1 MSKLLAK
8 RKAKDAT
15 AVDRRILILDPEK
28 CKPNSAAYAFLKQY
42 AGKCGKTCI
51 EVEGKLVRISEDLCA
66 ACLTRAKHCPGGA
79 VSIVKLPTNLSTDVT
94 HRYGENAFAL
104 HGLPSP
110 RPGAVLGLLGTNGIG
125 KSTAVHILSGRV
137 KPNLGVLTA
146 APPAWADIIQ
156 YYRGSDLQNYFTA
169 LCEDRLRVVVKP
181 QLEPSLARKFT
192 GRTVGACLEESDE
205 LGKCREIMELLDLE
219 AVRDREVQ
227 ALSGGELQRFAIARC
242 LNVAADVYL
251 FDEPSSFLDV
261 KQRVAAAQA
270 IRSLVDGVD
279 AAARA
284 DSVRAADE
292 ARRRAGAT
300 YVVVVEHDLTVL
312 DNVSDA
318 VCCLYGGPGAYGV
331 VTKRQAAAA
340 GINQF
345 LAGYIAAENMR
356 FRAEA
361 LSFQVSVERD
371 DDGARGV
378 EAVHAPQTHRYPAM
392 SRTLTG
398 ENSSFTLDVEAG
410 SFRDGEVVGLM
421 GENGC
426 GKSTFMSLLAG
437 VESDA
442 PAGASLARLGV
453 AYKRQHVG
461 PRFRKYR
468 GSVQDFLEAH
478 VQHGLGDRLF
488 RLLVMKPLG
497 LERIEELPVR
507 SLSGGEVQR
516 LAIVVCLGTPAGV
529 YLVDE
534 PSAGLDVE
542 QRIVCAKVMKR
553 WVVSHLGK
561 TAFIIEHDF
570 VMATALYDRVVV
582 YRGAPGV
589 RCTAGAPLAPAE
601 GFNAFLRKLDVTFRR
616 DAENFRPRINKRG
629 SVLDREQKQAGDY
642 YNLDDGGGGGAGRY
656 VMRSEKLPLPPQETR
671 APPNMPRDRDYCWAL
686 AL

>member
-1 MSKLLAK
+1 M
-8 RKAKDAT
+8 
-15 AVDRRILILDPEK
+15 
-28 CKPNSAAYAFLKQY
+28 
-42 AGKCGKTCI
+42 
-51 EVEGKLVRISEDLCA
+51 
-66 ACLTRAKHCPGGA
+66 
-79 VSIVKLPTNLSTDVT
+79 
-94 HRYGENAFAL
+94 
-104 HGLPSP
+104 
-110 RPGAVLGLLGTNGIG
+110 
-125 KSTAVHILSGRV
+125 
-137 KPNLGVLTA
+137 
-146 APPAWADIIQ
+146 
-156 YYRGSDLQNYFTA
+156 
-169 LCEDRLRVVVKP
+169 
-181 QLEPSLARKFT
+181 
-192 GRTVGACLEESDE
+192 
-205 LGKCREIMELLDLE
+205 
-219 AVRDREVQ
+219 
-227 ALSGGELQRFAIARC
+227 
-242 LNVAADVYL
+242 
-251 FDEPSSFLDV
+251 
-261 KQRVAAAQA
+261 
-270 IRSLVDGVD
+270 
-279 AAARA
+279 
-284 DSVRAADE
+284 
-292 ARRRAGAT
+292 
-300 YVVVVEHDLTVL
+300 VVEHDLTVL

-410 SFRDGEVVGLM
+410 SFRDGEVVAHGL
-421 GENGC
+421 C
-426 GKSTFMSLLAG
+426 LAAAVDVFAARG
-437 VESDA
+437 RREDA

-582 YRGAPGV
+582 YRGAPRADGGR
-589 RCTAGAPLAPAE
+589 RCAGR
-601 GFNAFLRKLDVTFRR
+601 GFNAFLRKLDGRPTRR
-616 DAENFRPRINKRG
+616 
-629 SVLDREQKQAGDY
+629 
-642 YNLDDGGGGGAGRY
+642 RY
-656 VMRSEKLPLPPQETR
+656 LWSRSSSAAR
-671 APPNMPRDRDYCWAL
+671 C
-686 AL
+686 

>member
-1 MSKLLAK
+1 
-8 RKAKDAT
+8 
-15 AVDRRILILDPEK
+15 
-28 CKPNSAAYAFLKQY
+28 
-42 AGKCGKTCI
+42 
-51 EVEGKLVRISEDLCA
+51 
-66 ACLTRAKHCPGGA
+66 
-79 VSIVKLPTNLSTDVT
+79 
-94 HRYGENAFAL
+94 
-104 HGLPSP
+104 
-110 RPGAVLGLLGTNGIG
+110 
-125 KSTAVHILSGRV
+125 
-137 KPNLGVLTA
+137 
-146 APPAWADIIQ
+146 
-156 YYRGSDLQNYFTA
+156 
-169 LCEDRLRVVVKP
+169 
-181 QLEPSLARKFT
+181 
-192 GRTVGACLEESDE
+192 
-205 LGKCREIMELLDLE
+205 
-219 AVRDREVQ
+219 
-227 ALSGGELQRFAIARC
+227 
-242 LNVAADVYL
+242 
-251 FDEPSSFLDV
+251 
-261 KQRVAAAQA
+261 
-270 IRSLVDGVD
+270 
-279 AAARA
+279 
-284 DSVRAADE
+284 
-292 ARRRAGAT
+292 
-300 YVVVVEHDLTVL
+300 VVEHDLTVL

-642 YNLDDGGGGGAGRY
+642 YNLDDGGGGGA
-656 VMRSEKLPLPPQETR
+656 
-671 APPNMPRDRDYCWAL
+671 
-686 AL
+686 

>member
-1 MSKLLAK
+1 M
-8 RKAKDAT
+8 
-15 AVDRRILILDPEK
+15 
-28 CKPNSAAYAFLKQY
+28 
-42 AGKCGKTCI
+42 
-51 EVEGKLVRISEDLCA
+51 
-66 ACLTRAKHCPGGA
+66 
-79 VSIVKLPTNLSTDVT
+79 
-94 HRYGENAFAL
+94 
-104 HGLPSP
+104 
-110 RPGAVLGLLGTNGIG
+110 
-125 KSTAVHILSGRV
+125 
-137 KPNLGVLTA
+137 
-146 APPAWADIIQ
+146 
-156 YYRGSDLQNYFTA
+156 
-169 LCEDRLRVVVKP
+169 CEDRLRVVVKP

-410 SFRDGEVVGLM
+410 SYDTAISTHVLCSVDDVRAVLRQVGRALRPDCSWRARATTSLPAPVSPAISSRRQSGRVVCPSGKPRRHMVPVLSFSPTRDG
-421 GENGC
+421 
-426 GKSTFMSLLAG
+426 
-437 VESDA
+437 
-442 PAGASLARLGV
+442 
-453 AYKRQHVG
+453 
-461 PRFRKYR
+461 RFRIRITACWAPCSIRKMVR
-468 GSVQDFLEAH
+468 G
-478 VQHGLGDRLF
+478 
-488 RLLVMKPLG
+488 P
-497 LERIEELPVR
+497 
-507 SLSGGEVQR
+507 
-516 LAIVVCLGTPAGV
+516 
-529 YLVDE
+529 
-534 PSAGLDVE
+534 
-542 QRIVCAKVMKR
+542 
-553 WVVSHLGK
+553 
-561 TAFIIEHDF
+561 
-570 VMATALYDRVVV
+570 
-582 YRGAPGV
+582 
-589 RCTAGAPLAPAE
+589 
-601 GFNAFLRKLDVTFRR
+601 
-616 DAENFRPRINKRG
+616 
-629 SVLDREQKQAGDY
+629 
-642 YNLDDGGGGGAGRY
+642 
-656 VMRSEKLPLPPQETR
+656 MRSKGHVLLR
-671 APPNMPRDRDYCWAL
+671 AA
-686 AL
+686 